1 MDNHVEGDLK
11 KRRVTALVTPAM
23 SSSLHGHNAWP
34 LHSRYANFHVQR
46 AGVSPA
52 HTR

>member
-23 SSSLHGHNAWP
+23 SSLVHGHNAWP
-34 LHSRYANFHVQR
+34 LHSRYATVHVQR
-46 AGVSPA
+46 AGVGPT
-52 HTR
+52 HGR